1 MISDLYTVQ
10 KPPKIL
16 VPSGYGRELP
26 MRTIHVLRSGRN
38 YFIDGI
44 YWGDD
49 EEGVMMYLKSKG
61 VAVENI
67 TKVLDAVARE
77 GTYTVQ
83 QE

>member
-1 MISDLYTVQ
+1 
-10 KPPKIL
+10 
-16 VPSGYGRELP
+16 
-26 MRTIHVLRSGRN
+26 MRTIHVLRSGHN

-49 EEGVMMYLKSKG
+49 EEGVMMYLRSKG

-67 TKVLDAVARE
+67 TEVLEAVARE

>member
-1 MISDLYTVQ
+1 
-10 KPPKIL
+10 
-16 VPSGYGRELP
+16 

-49 EEGVMMYLKSKG
+49 EEGVIMYLRSKG

-67 TKVLDAVARE
+67 TKVLEAVARE
-77 GTYTVQ
+77 GAYTVQ

>member
-1 MISDLYTVQ
+1 
-10 KPPKIL
+10 
-16 VPSGYGRELP
+16 

-49 EEGVMMYLKSKG
+49 EEGVMMYLRSKG

-67 TKVLDAVARE
+67 TEVLEAVARE
-77 GTYTVQ
+77 GAYTVQ

>member
-1 MISDLYTVQ
+1 
-10 KPPKIL
+10 
-16 VPSGYGRELP
+16 

-49 EEGVMMYLKSKG
+49 EEGVIIYLRAKG

-67 TKVLDAVARE
+67 TKVVEAVARE

>member
-1 MISDLYTVQ
+1 
-10 KPPKIL
+10 
-16 VPSGYGRELP
+16 

-49 EEGVMMYLKSKG
+49 EEGVTIYLMSKG

-67 TKVLDAVARE
+67 TKVLEAVARE